1 MLKDI
6 IVVDYQG
13 SERRAQASYLDVEE
27 NTHTTL
33 SRKKTQS
40 SKIEYILIKGEI
52 IYPTLDWVF
61 NSSDGSSYYI
71 K

>member
-13 SERRAQASYLDVEE
+13 SEKKAQANYSDE
-27 NTHTTL
+27 NTAST
-33 SRKKTQS
+33 RVQN

-61 NSSDGSSYYI
+61 NSLDGSSYYI

>member
-6 IVVDYQG
+6 TVVDYQG
-13 SERRAQASYLDVEE
+13 SERRAQACYREE
-27 NTHTTL
+27 NTEITL
-33 SRKKTQS
+33 SRKKVQS

>member
-6 IVVDYQG
+6 TVVDYQG
-13 SERRAQASYLDVEE
+13 REKRAHANYSDE
-27 NTHTTL
+27 NTESAL
-33 SRKKTQS
+33 QKKRVQS
-40 SKIEYILIKGEI
+40 LKIEYILIKGEI

-61 NSSDGSSYYI
+61 NSLDGSSYYI

>member
-6 IVVDYQG
+6 TVVDYQG
-13 SERRAQASYLDVEE
+13 SERRAQACYLEE
-27 NTHTTL
+27 NTEITL
-33 SRKKTQS
+33 SRKRIPS
-40 SKIEYILIKGEI
+40 AKIEYILIKGEI

-61 NSSDGSSYYI
+61 NSSDGNSYYI

>member
-6 IVVDYQG
+6 TIVDYQG
-13 SERRAQASYLDVEE
+13 SERRAQACYLEE
-27 NTHTTL
+27 NTEITL
-33 SRKKTQS
+33 SRKRIQS
-40 SKIEYILIKGEI
+40 AKIEYILIKGEI

>member
-6 IVVDYQG
+6 TVVDYQG
-13 SERRAQASYLDVEE
+13 SERRAQACYLEE
-27 NTHTTL
+27 NTEITL
-33 SRKKTQS
+33 SRKRIQS
-40 SKIEYILIKGEI
+40 EKIEYILIKGEI

>member
-6 IVVDYQG
+6 TVVDYQG
-13 SERRAQASYLDVEE
+13 SERRAQACYLEE
-27 NTHTTL
+27 NTEIAL
-33 SRKKTQS
+33 SRKRVQG

>member
-6 IVVDYQG
+6 TVVDYQG
-13 SERRAQASYLDVEE
+13 REKRAQANCSNE
-27 NTHTTL
+27 NTGIAFQ
-33 SRKKTQS
+33 KKRLHS
-40 SKIEYILIKGEI
+40 LKIEYILIKGEI

>member
-6 IVVDYQG
+6 TVVDYQG
-13 SERRAQASYLDVEE
+13 SERRAQACYLEE
-27 NTHTTL
+27 NTEITL
-33 SRKKTQS
+33 SRKRVQS

>member
-13 SERRAQASYLDVEE
+13 SERRAQANYSDI
-27 NTHTTL
+27 NDGITL
-33 SRKKTQS
+33 KKRINQS

>member
-6 IVVDYQG
+6 TVIDYQG
-13 SERRAQASYLDVEE
+13 SERSAQACYLEE
-27 NTHTTL
+27 NTEVTL
-33 SRKKTQS
+33 SRKRIQS
-40 SKIEYILIKGEI
+40 AKIEYILIKGEI

-71 K
+71 I